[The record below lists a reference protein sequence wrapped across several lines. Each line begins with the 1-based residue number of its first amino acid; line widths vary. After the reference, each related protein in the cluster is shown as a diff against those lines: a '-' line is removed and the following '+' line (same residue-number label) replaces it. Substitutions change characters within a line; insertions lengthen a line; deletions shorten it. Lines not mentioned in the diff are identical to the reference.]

1 MSLNIFIFLKLL
13 LLLLLISCV
22 RGNNNKHKKKT
33 NQEQH
38 TIDVISS
45 TLSYERILLSMDR
58 YRSQNIIETATMS
71 NNMDADD
78 DSIKI
83 RHRPIREKQ
92 RN

>member
-1 MSLNIFIFLKLL
+1 MSLNAFMLLKLL
-13 LLLLLISCV
+13 FILLFISCV
-22 RGNNNKHKKKT
+22 RGNNNNYKKKS
-33 NQEQH
+33 NQERH
-38 TIDVISS
+38 TIDVMSS